1 MKFSVPFHIVS
12 YYFLARGGRRS
23 DIIVGALEGNAI
35 GGVCVAIDVGAIIG
49 RILNCLPFI

>member
-23 DIIVGALEGNAI
+23 DIIVGALEGNSI